1 MPVTRRLR
9 PPAAAIVALLVAL
22 PVLGACG
29 SSDDGGGSDVA
40 GAGEM
45 PTVRLAVGID
55 ASYAPFFLADETG
68 MFEEAGIDVEVIQF
82 GRGGEA
88 VDALATGNIEL
99 AASSDTT
106 TISQL
111 NVNPDLRA
119 LLVYE
124 ESGDYLKVVAR
135 EGVAS
140 ADDIKKMGI
149 VPGLSELSAL
159 KLLQSEGIDPSSV
172 EFVSAGP
179 PELPALLDKGDID
192 AFVLWEP
199 WPTRALDLGG
209 TVLMNTGDYGWSYVH
224 WLIGTE
230 EWINENPEAAST
242 IARVLDEAAELTEAD
257 PDVAAKATEA
267 AAKVAPEET
276 IKAIEEIDFEV
287 RDITEQ
293 DLPGYRSI
301 AEFYLNS
308 GKAEKLP
315 PVEDSVLL
323 DWFSEN
329 AEA

>member
-1 MPVTRRLR
+1 MFPLRTLR
-9 PPAAAIVALLVAL
+9 PRATIVLLLVAL

-29 SSDDGGGSDVA
+29 SSQDDVAAEAA

-45 PTVRLAVGID
+45 PKVRLAVGID

-68 MFEEAGIDVEVIQF
+68 MFQEAGVDVEGIQF

-88 VDALATGNIEL
+88 VDALATGDINL

-111 NVNPDLRA
+111 NVNPNLRA

-124 ESGDYLKVVAR
+124 ESGEYLKVVAR
-135 EGVAS
+135 EGIGSV
-140 ADDIKKMGI
+140 DEIKKMGI

-159 KLLQSEGIDPSSV
+159 KLLESEGVDPSKV

-199 WPTRALDLGG
+199 WPTRALDLGSK
-209 TVLMNTGDYGWSYVH
+209 VLMNTGDYGWSYVH

-230 EWINENPEAAST
+230 QWIEENPETAST
-242 IARVLDEAAELTEAD
+242 IARVLDEAAQLTEED
-257 PDVAAKATEA
+257 PDAAAEATQA

-276 IKAIEEIDFEV
+276 LKAIEEIDFEV
-287 RDITEQ
+287 RDITEE
-293 DLPGYRSI
+293 DLPGYKSI
-301 AEFYLNS
+301 AEFYLNT

-315 PVEDSVLL
+315 PVEDSVML

-329 AEA
+329 AQA